1 MNEITLKQLLMSSN
15 YFVLNKQITK
25 KLGIETAFL
34 LTVLI
39 EGSDKLSDEE
49 GWFFQTIELLEE
61 ITGLSR
67 HKQTKIIENLLRLNL
82 MTQKNRGVP
91 CKRYFKINF
100 KNVENLIFLG
110 LNSEVKK
117 TESSLLKIDKLESK
131 NFTNKNVNN
140 SQTSMSKINKH
151 INNIYKE
158 NIINNIDYS
167 LFMEKW
173 NELAKEC
180 ELNVI
185 KFFTESRKK
194 KLSELLEKY
203 TEEEIL
209 ETMSKIKNINF
220 LLGKTDKSNWKI
232 TFDDFLSEE
241 KFIKIMEGAY
251 YDEVKPIG
259 RDKKIASPKSA
270 GAKKEYGF

>member
-117 TESSLLKIDKLESK
+117 TESSLLKIDNLESK

-158 NIINNIDYS
+158 EMI
-167 LFMEKW
+167 
-173 NELAKEC
+173 
-180 ELNVI
+180 
-185 KFFTESRKK
+185 
-194 KLSELLEKY
+194 
-203 TEEEIL
+203 
-209 ETMSKIKNINF
+209 
-220 LLGKTDKSNWKI
+220 
-232 TFDDFLSEE
+232 
-241 KFIKIMEGAY
+241 
-251 YDEVKPIG
+251 
-259 RDKKIASPKSA
+259 
-270 GAKKEYGF
+270 